1 MNSIGLKTPFAVSLA
16 LHGAAVFAAA
26 LFLAGGARYTTEI
39 TPIEIVEVAKESSSQ
54 ATAQKET
61 VVPEKAVKKA
71 TVKKE
76 EPLRASPTVRPE
88 IPAEPQKEAPQTTAH
103 QSASPDAPNEEE
115 AQEAA
120 EVKTESQAAP
130 TVTEEA
136 ETGVRPVT
144 GVKTPGMSA
153 EDEMGHFM
161 AMARDKIEKVKS
173 YPRWA
178 RERGFEGVVGVRFV
192 ITPDGTVDEIKVVRP
207 CHCEVLNRAA
217 CESIKKAAPFG
228 PLPASS
234 EGKRLAMEI
243 DIGFRLE

>member
-1 MNSIGLKTPFAVSLA
+1 MNSKALKTPFAVSLA

-26 LFLAGGARYTTEI
+26 AFLAGGARYTTEI
-39 TPIEIVEVAKESSSQ
+39 TPIEIVEVAKESASQ
-54 ATAQKET
+54 TTAQKEA

-71 TVKKE
+71 LVKKE
-76 EPLRASPTVRPE
+76 ELLRASPPERPDATE
-88 IPAEPQKEAPQTTAH
+88 EPQKKAPQTA
-103 QSASPDAPNEEE
+103 ALPDAAPNAPDEEE
-115 AQEAA
+115 AHETA
-120 EVKTESQAAP
+120 EMKTESQTAP
-130 TVTEEA
+130 LVTA
-136 ETGVRPVT
+136 QAQTGVRPVT

-161 AMARDKIEKVKS
+161 AMARNKIEKVKS

-192 ITPDGTVDEIKVVRP
+192 INPDGMADEIKVVRP

-228 PLPASS
+228 PLPAGS
-234 EGKRLAMEI
+234 EGKQIAMEI

>member
-1 MNSIGLKTPFAVSLA
+1 MNSKALKTPFAVSLA
-16 LHGAAVFAAA
+16 LHAAAVFAAA
-26 LFLAGGARYTTEI
+26 SFLAGGARYTTEI
-39 TPIEIVEVAKESSSQ
+39 TPIEIVEVAEESSSQ
-54 ATAQKET
+54 ATAQKDAA
-61 VVPEKAVKKA
+61 VQEKMVKKA

-76 EPLRASPTVRPE
+76 VPLRATPPDRPDP
-88 IPAEPQKEAPQTTAH
+88 IAEPQKEAPQTTA
-103 QSASPDAPNEEE
+103 APDEEE
-115 AQEAA
+115 AQEAV
-120 EVKTESQAAP
+120 EIKTESQAAP

-136 ETGVRPVT
+136 EHGDRPVT
-144 GVKTPGMSA
+144 GVKTPDRSA

-161 AMARDKIEKVKS
+161 AMARNKIEKVKS

-192 ITPDGTVDEIKVVRP
+192 ITPDGMVDEIKVVRP

-234 EGKRLAMEI
+234 EGKQIAMEI

>member
-1 MNSIGLKTPFAVSLA
+1 MNSKALKTPFAVSLA

-26 LFLAGGARYTTEI
+26 AFLAGGPRYIKEI
-39 TPIEIVEVAKESSSQ
+39 TPIEIVEVAEESSSQ
-54 ATAQKET
+54 ATAQKDA
-61 VVPEKAVKKA
+61 VVPEKM
-71 TVKKE
+71 VKKE
-76 EPLRASPTVRPE
+76 TVEKEVPLRASPPE
-88 IPAEPQKEAPQTTAH
+88 SPDPTAQPQKEAPQTTPY
-103 QSASPDAPNEEE
+103 QSAAPNEEE
-115 AQEAA
+115 AHEAA

-136 ETGVRPVT
+136 ETGVRRDT
-144 GVKTPGMSA
+144 GVKTPGRSA

-161 AMARDKIEKVKS
+161 AVARDKIEKVKS

-192 ITPDGTVDEIKVVRP
+192 ISPDGTVDEVKVVRP

-228 PLPASS
+228 PLPAAL
-234 EGKRLAMEI
+234 EGKKLAMEI
-243 DIGFRLE
+243 DIGFMLE

>member
-1 MNSIGLKTPFAVSLA
+1 MISNLKTPFAVSLV

-26 LFLAGGARYTTEI
+26 AFFAGGARYTTEI
-39 TPIEIVEVAKESSSQ
+39 TPIEIVEVEVPASQ
-54 ATAQKET
+54 ATAQKKAAE
-61 VVPEKAVKKA
+61 PEKMVKKE

-76 EPLRASPTVRPE
+76 APLLRPSPPDISDPVE
-88 IPAEPQKEAPQTTAH
+88 EPQKESPQTTAH
-103 QSASPDAPNEEE
+103 TPSAHQEEE

-120 EVKTESQAAP
+120 EIKTESAP
-130 TVTEEA
+130 TVAAQAKTDD
-136 ETGVRPVT
+136 RPVT
-144 GVKTPGMSA
+144 GLETPGRLT

-161 AMARDKIEKVKS
+161 AMARNKIEKVKS

-192 ITPDGTVDEIKVVRP
+192 INPDGTVDEVKVVRP

-217 CESIKKAAPFG
+217 CESIKKASPFG
-228 PLPASS
+228 PLPPGS
-234 EGKRLAMEI
+234 EGKEIAMEI